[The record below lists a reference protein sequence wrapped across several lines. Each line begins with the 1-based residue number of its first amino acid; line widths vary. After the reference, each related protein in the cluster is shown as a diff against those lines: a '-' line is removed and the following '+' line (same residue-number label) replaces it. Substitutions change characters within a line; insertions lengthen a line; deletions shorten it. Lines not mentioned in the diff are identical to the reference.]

1 MNNPDFNC
9 RVLRSK
15 TEKSWLPV
23 WQLAIISLIS
33 VNQVAFKAVF
43 QLQNVIRRD
52 LLKENWVKSL
62 RLYDL
67 QITLASKQDLIL
79 PTPLSSFKSY
89 VRSKNWAEWRK
100 TLNAAWWCNVARRR
114 VRHNVRITT
123 SPIPNWAELNKSDL
137 WTTSL
142 LVLTPTQ
149 TSVRLQLNSMGKGAI
164 SYLTVTFRTILT
176 CWAHWAGPGPASS
189 EHMEVE

>member
-1 MNNPDFNC
+1 MVELKKN
-9 RVLRSK
+9 
-15 TEKSWLPV
+15 V

-89 VRSKNWAEWRK
+89 VRSKNWVVWRK

-137 WTTSL
+137 WVCWCWL
-142 LVLTPTQ
+142 PPKQVLGFSWIQ
-149 TSVRLQLNSMGKGAI
+149 WGKEL
-164 SYLTVTFRTILT
+164 YLT
-176 CWAHWAGPGPASS
+176 WP
-189 EHMEVE
+189 